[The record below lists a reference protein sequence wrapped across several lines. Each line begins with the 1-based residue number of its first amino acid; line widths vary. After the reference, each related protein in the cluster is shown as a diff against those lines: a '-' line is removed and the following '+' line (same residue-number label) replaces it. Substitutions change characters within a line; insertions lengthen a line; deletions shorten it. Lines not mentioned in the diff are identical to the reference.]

1 MNPLQELIDNAGHIE
16 EKLGYTFKDKKLLAL
31 AFIHR
36 SFVNEHKEITREHN
50 ERLEFLG
57 DSVLG
62 LIVADYLYGRL
73 PSTNEGDLS
82 HMRSHLVEGSSCIL
96 YIHKLQVEAYL
107 LLGKGEKMNDG
118 RGRGSILADLFEA
131 LIGAIYLDGGI
142 ASATHFC
149 FDHFQEEVDSIL
161 KEPLRN
167 WKAELQDYT
176 QKKFHE
182 TPTYQVA
189 SESGPDHSKQFLVIA
204 YVNKEEIG
212 QGVGSS
218 KKEAQQAAAKDA
230 LDKIQS

>member
-1 MNPLQELIDNAGHIE
+1 MNTFQHLIDNASDLE
-16 EKLGYTFKDKKLLAL
+16 EKLGYTFKDRGLLAL
-31 AFIHR
+31 AFTHR
-36 SFVNEHKEITREHN
+36 SFVNENKEITKEHN

-62 LIVADYLYGRL
+62 LIVADFLYGRL
-73 PSTNEGDLS
+73 PDTNEGDLS
-82 HMRSHLVEGSSCIL
+82 HMRSHLVEGSSCVT
-96 YIHKLQVEAYL
+96 YVHKLKIDHHL

-118 RGRGSILADLFEA
+118 RGRESILSDLFES

-142 ASATHFC
+142 DPARKFFFS
-149 FDHFQEEVDSIL
+149 HFQEEVDLIL

-182 TPTYQVA
+182 TPAYQVI
-189 SESGPDHSKQFLVIA
+189 SEKGPDHSKQFWIA
-204 YVNKEEIG
+204 VFIGKDEIG
-212 QGVGSS
+212 RGFGSS

-230 LDKIQS
+230 IEKII